1 MILNV
6 NGHGGARAG
15 AGRPRA
21 DILGQERRKHSI
33 YCTADELV
41 RVRAF
46 LQELRLQEQAKI
58 LRKSYASIEKEG
70 GRVR

>member
-6 NGHGGARAG
+6 NGHGGAREG

-33 YCTADELV
+33 YCTKYELLKV
-41 RVRAF
+41 RQF
-46 LQELRLQEQAKI
+46 LQELRLQEQAKVS
-58 LRKSYASIEKEG
+58 RPRYASIENEG
-70 GRVR
+70 GRTR

>member
-1 MILNV
+1 MVL

-41 RVRAF
+41 RVREF
-46 LQELRLQEQAKI
+46 LQNLRLQEQAN
-58 LRKSYASIEKEG
+58 LSRSRYASIENEG
-70 GRVR
+70 GRTR

>member
-1 MILNV
+1 MVL

-41 RVRAF
+41 RVREF
-46 LQELRLQEQAKI
+46 LQNLRLQEQAN
-58 LRKSYASIEKEG
+58 LSRPRYASIENEG
-70 GRVR
+70 GRTR